1 MTDKEKAELDLKTIE
16 VFKRKASSDFA
27 QYQSLVLEKYPS
39 GRVRLWI
46 DEAKVLYHTTSLF
59 EMHLLGGIEDAIKL
73 FEMKGLEEDKLKAL
87 KFQEVALQGTNKAVM
102 KYKQGNTLAICN
114 DFKEVF
120 TNGSLLRLMCQR
132 TYPAAKAELQKII
145 NS

>member
-1 MTDKEKAELDLKTIE
+1 MTDKEKAQLDLNAIE

-27 QYQSLVLEKYPS
+27 QYQSLGLEKYPS

-46 DEAKVLYHTTSLF
+46 DEARVLYHTTSLF

-73 FEMKGLEEDKLKAL
+73 FEAKGLHEDKQKAIE
-87 KFQEVALQGTNKAVM
+87 FQRVAMQGTNKAVM

-114 DFKEVF
+114 DFKELF
-120 TNGSLLRLMCQR
+120 TNGSLLRAMCQR
-132 TYPAAKAELQKII
+132 AYPSAKIELEKII